1 MGKKPAFSEWEG
13 LGNTPVEDKSFM
25 LRDPQPESE
34 EPSDGVVSTDYQAQ
48 LHEFIHDVLP
58 HLTPDQYFELV
69 CSIPLEHQIKDEVYE
84 GEESGEITLHG
95 QIRRM
100 QTAVKAMSARVFIN
114 GKVKHGV
121 DIADA
126 QKVFNACT
134 TAFKTLIN
142 FESEIYTLERMQA
155 VEKATIQL
163 LKDKYPE
170 LIDEF
175 LAGLEEEL
183 SKVH

>member
-1 MGKKPAFSEWEG
+1 MTKKAAFSEWEG
-13 LGNTPVEDKSFM
+13 LGSTAPEDKSFM
-25 LRDPQPESE
+25 LRDPEPAPEASSGGIE
-34 EPSDGVVSTDYQAQ
+34 KTDYQAQ

-58 HLTPDQYFELV
+58 YLTPDQYFELV
-69 CSIPLEHQIKDEVYE
+69 CAIPMEHQIKDEIYE

-100 QTAVKAMSARVFIN
+100 QTAVKAMSAKVFVN

-134 TAFKTLIN
+134 TAFKTLIS
-142 FESEIYTLERMQA
+142 FESEIYTLERMQD
-155 VEKATIQL
+155 VEKATVKL
-163 LKDKYPE
+163 LKEKHPE
-170 LIDEF
+170 LVDEF

-183 SKVH
+183 NKVH

>member
-1 MGKKPAFSEWEG
+1 MAKKPAFSEWEG
-13 LGNTPVEDKSFM
+13 LGETPTEDKSFM
-25 LRDPQPESE
+25 LRDPEPETA
-34 EPSDGVVSTDYQAQ
+34 PPAAAGNDYGVL

-58 HLTPDQYFELV
+58 YLTADQYFELV
-69 CSIPLEHQIKDEVYE
+69 CAIPLEHQIKDEIYE

-100 QTAVKAMSARVFIN
+100 QTAVKAMSARVFLN

-121 DIADA
+121 DVADA

-134 TAFKTLIN
+134 TAFKTLIS

-155 VEKATIQL
+155 VEKATVKL
-163 LKDKYPE
+163 LKERYPH
-170 LIDEF
+170 LVDEF
-175 LAGLEEEL
+175 LSGLEEEL
-183 SKVH
+183 SQVH